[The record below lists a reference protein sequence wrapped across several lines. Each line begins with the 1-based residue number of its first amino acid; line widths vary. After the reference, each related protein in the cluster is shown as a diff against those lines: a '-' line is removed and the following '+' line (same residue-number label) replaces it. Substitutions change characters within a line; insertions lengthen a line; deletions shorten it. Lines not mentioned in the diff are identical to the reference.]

1 MDKKNLIFL
10 DTETT
15 GTEENDRLCQV
26 AYKFNGE
33 EVEALFKPPVPI
45 SVDAMAVAHITNK
58 MVNDKEPFIGSKME
72 KELKKILADEK
83 NIFIAHNAKF
93 DVAMLK
99 REDVEVKS
107 IIDTYKIAQ
116 YWDKDAVVPK
126 YNLQY
131 LRYYFELEVGKVVA
145 HDALG
150 DVVVLEKLFEHLFN
164 LMFKEIGDEGKVLE
178 EMLEVSKKPIMIKT
192 MNFGKHKGEKVV
204 DVAQNDPQYLEWLLN
219 QKIQTR
225 DQGGIND
232 EDWIFTLEQ
241 CLEAYCR

>member
-1 MDKKNLIFL
+1 MNKENLIFL

-15 GTEENDRLCQV
+15 GTEENDRICQV
-26 AYKFNGE
+26 AYKFSGKDA
-33 EVEALFKPPVPI
+33 EALFKPPVPI
-45 SVDAMAVAHITNK
+45 SIDAMAVAHITNK
-58 MVNDKEPFIGSKME
+58 MVDGKESFKGSAME
-72 KELKKILADEK
+72 KDLKEILADEK

-93 DVAMLK
+93 DAEMLK
-99 REDVEVKS
+99 REGVEVKK

-116 YWDKDAVVPK
+116 HLDFDALIPK

-145 HDALG
+145 HDAMG
-150 DVVVLEKLFEHLFN
+150 DVIVLEKLFEQLFN
-164 LMFKEIGDEGKVLE
+164 MMFKAVPDEKKVLE
-178 EMLEVSKKPIMIKT
+178 EMLEVSAKPIMIKT
-192 MNFGKHKGEKVV
+192 VNFGKHKGEKVI

-219 QKIQTR
+219 QKIQVR

>member
-1 MDKKNLIFL
+1 MNKENLIFL

-26 AYKFNGE
+26 AYKFNGKE
-33 EVEALFKPPVPI
+33 AEALFKPPVPI
-45 SVDAMAVAHITNK
+45 SVGAMAVAHITNK
-58 MVNDKEPFIGSKME
+58 MVDDKEDFQGSAME
-72 KELKKILADEK
+72 KELKEILASEK
-83 NIFIAHNAKF
+83 NIFVAHNAKF
-93 DVAMLK
+93 DAEMLK
-99 REDVEVKS
+99 REGVEVKK

-116 YWDKDAVVPK
+116 HWDKDAVIPK

-131 LRYYFELEVGKVVA
+131 LRYHFELEVGKVIA

-150 DVVVLEKLFEHLFN
+150 DVIVLEKLFEHLFD
-164 LMFKEIGDEGKVLE
+164 LMLKDLGDEKKVLE

-192 MNFGKHKGEKVV
+192 INFGKYRGEKVI

-219 QKIQTR
+219 QKIQVR

-232 EDWIFTLEQ
+232 EDWIYTLEQ
-241 CLEAYCR
+241 CLEA